1 MTVTKLPTTKKNIFV
16 SMMEIAEEYQAT
28 NLVDP
33 MSGLPCPADLI
44 NLVDKYMRAGNN
56 DFSPNEGVGS
66 LREQIVSI
74 FNKQNTTDFQ
84 AETDL
89 TITAGPQQAM
99 STAITTF
106 VKEGDEVILFEP
118 VQESYA
124 QLIEMTGGRPIYITL
139 KHPDYR
145 IDWDEVKKTVTT
157 KTKMIVINNPQNPM
171 GQIFS
176 PEDFDQL
183 KRMTNGTRLVILS
196 NETFGN
202 IVYDGH
208 PFISVASVPELA
220 VKSLVVSSYGT
231 MFNINGWGIGY
242 IVGPEKLMAEYRK
255 TQQYQGFSVNTPAQ
269 YALADFLKKGQ
280 NFKEINAFYQSKR
293 DYFIELLA
301 GSKFELIPT
310 KSTIYQLLDYSK
322 LSDEPDTEF
331 VMNLAK
337 EHKVATIPFSAFQH
351 EKTKMQMI
359 RICFAKT
366 NDLLEEAA
374 FRLKNVPVN
383 FKNKNS

>member
-1 MTVTKLPTTKKNIFV
+1 MTVTKLPNTKKNAFV
-16 SMMEIAEEYQAT
+16 SMMEIAEEYEAT

-33 MSGLPCPADLI
+33 MSGLPCPDELI

-56 DFSPNEGVGS
+56 DFSPIEGVGS

-74 FNKQNTTDFQ
+74 FNKQNNTELQ

-89 TITAGPQQAM
+89 TITAGPLQAM

-124 QLIEMTGGRPIYITL
+124 QLIEMTGGRPIYINL
-139 KHPDYR
+139 KHPEYR

-157 KTKMIVINNPQNPM
+157 KTKMIVINNPQNPI

-208 PFISVASVPELA
+208 PFHSVASVPELA
-220 VKSLVVSSYGT
+220 AKSLVVSSFGT

-242 IVGPEKLMAEYRK
+242 IAGPEKLMVEYRK
-255 TQQYQGFSVNTPAQ
+255 TQQYQGFSVNTPTQ
-269 YALADFLKKGQ
+269 YALAEFLKQGQ

-293 DYFIELLA
+293 DYFIELMA
-301 GSKFELIPT
+301 GSKFEFTPT

-322 LSDEPDTEF
+322 VSDEPDTEF
-331 VMNLAK
+331 VQRLAK
-337 EHKVATIPFSAFQH
+337 EFKVATIPFSAFQH

-366 NDLLEEAA
+366 NELLEEAA
-374 FRLKNVPVN
+374 YRLKQVPVSYR
-383 FKNKNS
+383 KNV

>member
-1 MTVTKLPTTKKNIFV
+1 MAVSKIPGSKKNAFV
-16 SMMEIAEEYQAT
+16 TMMDLAEEFKAT

-33 MSGLPCPADLI
+33 MSGLPCPDDLI

-56 DFSPNEGVGS
+56 DFSPNEGVKS

-74 FNKQNTTDFQ
+74 FNQQNNTEFQ
-84 AETDL
+84 ADTDM
-89 TITAGPQQAM
+89 TITAGPSQAM

-139 KHPDYR
+139 KHPEYR

-176 PEDFDQL
+176 LEDLDQL

-196 NETFGN
+196 NELFGN

-208 PFISVASVPELA
+208 HFNSVASIPELA
-220 VKSLVVSSYGT
+220 AKSLVVSSFGA

-242 IVGPEKLMAEYRK
+242 IAGPEKLMTEYRK
-255 TQQYQGFSVNTPAQ
+255 TQQYQGFSINTPAQ
-269 YALADFLKKGQ
+269 YALAEFLKQGQ

-293 DYFIELLA
+293 DYFIDLMA
-301 GSKFELIPT
+301 GSKFILVPT

-322 LSDEPDTEF
+322 ISDEPDTEF
-331 VMNLAK
+331 VLRLAK
-337 EHKVATIPFSAFQH
+337 EYQVATIPFSAFQH
-351 EKTKMQMI
+351 EKTKMQLI
-359 RICFAKT
+359 RVCFAKT
-366 NDLLEEAA
+366 NELLEEAA
-374 FRLKNVPVN
+374 YRLKNIPVSIN
-383 FKNKNS
+383 RE

>member
-1 MTVTKLPTTKKNIFV
+1 MSVTKLPVTKKNAFIT
-16 SMMEIAEEYQAT
+16 MMEIAEVYKAT

-33 MSGLPCPADLI
+33 MSGLPCPDDLI
-44 NLVDKYMRAGNN
+44 NLVDQYMREGNN
-56 DFSPNEGVGS
+56 DFSPSEGVGS

-74 FNKQNTTDFQ
+74 FNKQNNTDLH
-84 AETDL
+84 AETDI

-124 QLIEMTGGRPIYITL
+124 QLIEMTGGRPIYINL
-139 KHPDYR
+139 KHPEYR

-202 IVYDGH
+202 IVYDGYK
-208 PFISVASVPELA
+208 FNSVAAIPELA
-220 VKSLVVSSYGT
+220 AKSLVVSSFGA

-242 IVGPEKLMAEYRK
+242 IAGAEKLMAEYRK
-255 TQQYQGFSVNTPAQ
+255 IQQYQGFCVNTPTQ
-269 YALADFLKKGQ
+269 YALAEFLKKGQ
-280 NFKEINAFYQSKR
+280 NFQEVNAFYQSKR
-293 DYFIELLA
+293 DYFLELMA
-301 GSKFELIPT
+301 GSTFEWIPT
-310 KSTIYQLLDYSK
+310 KSTIYQFLDYSK
-322 LSDEPDTEF
+322 VSDEPDAEF
-331 VMNLAK
+331 VMKLAK
-337 EHKVATIPFSAFQH
+337 EFQVATIPFSAFQH

-366 NDLLEEAA
+366 NELLEEAA
-374 FRLKNVPVN
+374 WRLKNVPVTLH
-383 FKNKNS
+383 K

>member
-1 MTVTKLPTTKKNIFV
+1 MAVTKLPGAKKNAFV
-16 SMMEIAEEYQAT
+16 TMMDIAEEYKAT

-33 MSGLPCPADLI
+33 MSGLPCPDDLI

-56 DFSPNEGVGS
+56 DFSPSEGVKS

-74 FNKQNTTDFQ
+74 FNQQNNTEFQ

-89 TITAGPQQAM
+89 TITAGPSQAM

-139 KHPDYR
+139 KHPEYR

-176 PEDFDQL
+176 PEDLDQL

-196 NETFGN
+196 NELFGN
-202 IVYDGH
+202 IVYNGNR
-208 PFISVASVPELA
+208 FNSVASVPELA
-220 VKSLVVSSYGT
+220 AKSLVVSSFGA

-242 IVGPEKLMAEYRK
+242 IAGPEKLMTEYRK
-255 TQQYQGFSVNTPAQ
+255 TQQYQGFSINTPAQ
-269 YALADFLKKGQ
+269 YALAEFLKKGQ

-293 DYFIELLA
+293 DYFIDLMA
-301 GSKFELIPT
+301 GSKFILVPT

-322 LSDEPDTEF
+322 ISDEPDTEF
-331 VMNLAK
+331 VLRLAK
-337 EHKVATIPFSAFQH
+337 EYKVATIPFSAFQH

-359 RICFAKT
+359 RVCFAKT
-366 NDLLEEAA
+366 NELLEEAA
-374 FRLKNVPVN
+374 YRLKSVPVGFN
-383 FKNKNS
+383 EV

>member
-1 MTVTKLPTTKKNIFV
+1 MAVTKLPATRKNAFV
-16 SMMEIAEEYQAT
+16 TMTELAEEYKAT

-33 MSGLPCPADLI
+33 MSGLPCPEDLI

-56 DFSPNEGVGS
+56 DFSPSEGVRS
-66 LREQIVSI
+66 LREIIVHL
-74 FNKQNTTDFQ
+74 FNKQNKTEFQ

-89 TITAGPQQAM
+89 TITAGPGQAM

-176 PEDFDQL
+176 PEDLDQL

-208 PFISVASVPELA
+208 QFNSAASVPELA
-220 VKSLVVSSYGT
+220 ARSFVVSSFGAS
-231 MFNINGWGIGY
+231 FNINGWGIGY
-242 IVGPEKLMAEYRK
+242 IAGPEKLMTEYRK
-255 TQQYQGFSVNTPAQ
+255 TQQYQGLSVNTPTPVCVGRIFKAWTGFQ
-269 YALADFLKKGQ
+269 RDQSFLPK
-280 NFKEINAFYQSKR
+280 
-293 DYFIELLA
+293 
-301 GSKFELIPT
+301 
-310 KSTIYQLLDYSK
+310 
-322 LSDEPDTEF
+322 
-331 VMNLAK
+331 
-337 EHKVATIPFSAFQH
+337 
-351 EKTKMQMI
+351 
-359 RICFAKT
+359 
-366 NDLLEEAA
+366 
-374 FRLKNVPVN
+374 
-383 FKNKNS
+383 

>member
-1 MTVTKLPTTKKNIFV
+1 MTVTKLPTTKKNAFV
-16 SMMEIAEEYQAT
+16 SMMEIAEEYKAT

-33 MSGLPCPADLI
+33 MSGLPCPDDLI

-56 DFSPNEGVGS
+56 DFSPSEGVGS
-66 LREQIVSI
+66 LREQIVAL
-74 FNKQNTTDFQ
+74 FNKQNNTELQ

-89 TITAGPQQAM
+89 TITAGPLQAM

-124 QLIEMTGGRPIYITL
+124 QLIEMTGGRPIYINL
-139 KHPDYR
+139 KHPEYR

-208 PFISVASVPELA
+208 SFNSVASVPELA
-220 VKSLVVSSYGT
+220 AKSLVVSSFGA

-242 IVGPEKLMAEYRK
+242 IAGPEKLMAEYRK
-255 TQQYQGFSVNTPAQ
+255 TQQYQGFSVNTPTQ
-269 YALADFLKKGQ
+269 YALAEFLKQGQ

-293 DYFIELLA
+293 DYFIELMS
-301 GSKFELIPT
+301 GSKFILIPT

-322 LSDEPDTEF
+322 VSDEPDTEF
-331 VMNLAK
+331 VMKLAK
-337 EHKVATIPFSAFQH
+337 EYQVATIPFSAFQH
-351 EKTKMQMI
+351 EKTKMQLI
-359 RICFAKT
+359 RVCFAKS

-374 FRLKNVPVN
+374 YRLKNVPVSFRSKEN
-383 FKNKNS
+383 

>member
-1 MTVTKLPTTKKNIFV
+1 M
-16 SMMEIAEEYQAT
+16 AT

-33 MSGLPCPADLI
+33 MSGLPCPEELI
-44 NLVDKYMRAGNN
+44 NLVDKNMRAGRN
-56 DFSPNEGVGS
+56 DFSPGEGVGK

-74 FNKQNTTDFQ
+74 FNKQNNTELH
-84 AETDL
+84 AESDL
-89 TITAGPQQAM
+89 TITAGASQAM

-124 QLIEMTGGRPIYITL
+124 QLIEMTGGRPIYINL
-139 KHPDYR
+139 KHPEYK
-145 IDWDEVKKTVTT
+145 IDWDEVKKSVTT
-157 KTKMIVINNPQNPM
+157 KTKMIVINNPHNPM

-176 PEDFDQL
+176 LEDFDQL

-208 PFISVASVPELA
+208 HFNSVASVPELA
-220 VKSLVVSSYGT
+220 AKSLVVSSFGT

-242 IVGPEKLMAEYRK
+242 IAGPEKFMAEFRK
-255 TQQYQGFSVNTPAQ
+255 IQQYQGISVNTPVQ
-269 YALADFLKKGQ
+269 YALAEYLEQGQ

-293 DYFIELLA
+293 DYFLELMV

-322 LSDEPDTEF
+322 ISEEPDTEF
-331 VMNLAK
+331 VMKLAK
-337 EHKVATIPFSAFQH
+337 EHKVATSPFSAFQH
-351 EKTKMQMI
+351 EKTKLQMV
-359 RICFAKT
+359 RVCFAKT
-366 NDLLEEAA
+366 NELLEEAA
-374 FRLKNVPVN
+374 YRLNNVPVTIH
-383 FKNKNS
+383 K

>member
-1 MTVTKLPTTKKNIFV
+1 MTVTKLPTTKKNAFV
-16 SMMEIAEEYQAT
+16 SMMEIAEEYKAT

-33 MSGLPCPADLI
+33 MSGLPCPDELI

-56 DFSPNEGVGS
+56 DFSPSEGVGS

-74 FNKQNTTDFQ
+74 FNKQNNTELQ

-89 TITAGPQQAM
+89 TITAGPSQAM

-124 QLIEMTGGRPIYITL
+124 QLIEMTGGRPIYINL
-139 KHPDYR
+139 KHPEYR

-202 IVYDGH
+202 LVYDGH
-208 PFISVASVPELA
+208 RFNSVASVPELA
-220 VKSLVVSSYGT
+220 AKSLVVSSFGA

-242 IVGPEKLMAEYRK
+242 IAGPEKLMTEYRK

-269 YALADFLKKGQ
+269 YALAEYLKRGQ

-293 DYFIELLA
+293 DYFLELLA
-301 GSKFELIPT
+301 GSKFVWIPT

-322 LSDEPDTEF
+322 VSDEPDTEF
-331 VMNLAK
+331 VMRLVK
-337 EHKVATIPFSAFQH
+337 EYKVATIPFSAFQH

-359 RICFAKT
+359 RVCFAKT
-366 NDLLEEAA
+366 NELLEEAA
-374 FRLKNVPVN
+374 YRLKNVPVI
-383 FKNKNS
+383 FNKV

>member
-1 MTVTKLPTTKKNIFV
+1 MAVTKLPATRKNAFV
-16 SMMEIAEEYQAT
+16 TMTELAEEYKAT

-33 MSGLPCPADLI
+33 MSGLPCPEDLI

-56 DFSPNEGVGS
+56 DFSPSEGVRS
-66 LREQIVSI
+66 LREIIVHL
-74 FNKQNTTDFQ
+74 FNKQNKTEFQ
-84 AETDL
+84 AETEL
-89 TITAGPQQAM
+89 TVTAGPGQAM

-124 QLIEMTGGRPIYITL
+124 MLIEMTGGRPIYITL

-176 PEDFDQL
+176 PEDLDQL

-196 NETFGN
+196 NETFGS

-208 PFISVASVPELA
+208 QFNSAASIPELA
-220 VKSLVVSSYGT
+220 AKSLVVSSFGAS
-231 MFNINGWGIGY
+231 FNINGWGIGY
-242 IVGPEKLMAEYRK
+242 IAGPDKLMAEYRK
-255 TQQYQGFSVNTPAQ
+255 TQQYQGLSVNTPTQ
-269 YALADFLKKGQ
+269 YALAEFLKHGQ
-280 NFKEINAFYQSKR
+280 DFNEIRAFYQSKR
-293 DYFIELLA
+293 DYFLELLA

-310 KSTIYQLLDYSK
+310 KSTTYQLLDYSK
-322 LSDEPDTEF
+322 ISDEADTDF
-331 VMNLAK
+331 VLKLAK
-337 EHKVATIPFSAFQH
+337 EYQVATIPFSAFQH

-366 NDLLEEAA
+366 NKLLEEAA
-374 FRLKNVPVN
+374 YRLKNVPVTLN
-383 FKNKNS
+383 R

>member
-1 MTVTKLPTTKKNIFV
+1 MTVTKLPGTKKNAFV
-16 SMMEIAEEYQAT
+16 SMMEMAEEYKAT
-28 NLVDP
+28 NLVDS
-33 MSGLPCPADLI
+33 MSGLACPDELI

-56 DFSPNEGVGS
+56 DYSPSEGVGT
-66 LREQIVSI
+66 LREQIAAI
-74 FNKQNTTDFQ
+74 FNKQNNTDLQ

-89 TITAGPQQAM
+89 TITAGPSQAM

-124 QLIEMTGGRPIYITL
+124 QLIEMTGGRPIYINL
-139 KHPDYR
+139 KHPEYR

-176 PEDFDQL
+176 AEDFDQL

-202 IVYDGH
+202 IVYDGRQ
-208 PFISVASVPELA
+208 FNSVCSVPELA
-220 VKSLVVSSYGT
+220 AKSLIVSSFGA
-231 MFNINGWGIGY
+231 MFNINGWGIGF
-242 IVGPEKLMAEYRK
+242 IAGPEKLMSEYRK

-269 YALADFLKKGQ
+269 YALAEFLKQGQ

-293 DYFIELLA
+293 DYFLELMA
-301 GSKFELIPT
+301 GSKFEWIPT

-322 LSDEPDTEF
+322 VSDEQDTEF
-331 VMNLAK
+331 VMKLVKDYN
-337 EHKVATIPFSAFQH
+337 VATIPFSAFQH

-359 RICFAKT
+359 RVCFAKT
-366 NDLLEEAA
+366 NELLEEAA
-374 FRLKNVPVN
+374 YRLKNVPVS
-383 FKNKNS
+383 FRKNS

>member
-1 MTVTKLPTTKKNIFV
+1 MTVTKLPGTKKNAFV
-16 SMMEIAEEYQAT
+16 SMMEMAEEYKAT
-28 NLVDP
+28 NLVDS
-33 MSGLPCPADLI
+33 MSGLACPDELI

-56 DFSPNEGVGS
+56 DYSPSEGVGT
-66 LREQIVSI
+66 LREQIAAI
-74 FNKQNTTDFQ
+74 FNKQNNTDLQ

-89 TITAGPQQAM
+89 TITAGPSQAM

-124 QLIEMTGGRPIYITL
+124 QLIEMTGGRPIYINL
-139 KHPDYR
+139 KHPEYR

-176 PEDFDQL
+176 AEDFDQL

-202 IVYDGH
+202 IVYDGRQ
-208 PFISVASVPELA
+208 FNSVCSVPELA
-220 VKSLVVSSYGT
+220 AKSLIVSSFGA
-231 MFNINGWGIGY
+231 MFNINGWGIGF
-242 IVGPEKLMAEYRK
+242 IAGPEKLMSEYRK

-269 YALADFLKKGQ
+269 YALAEFLKQGQ
-280 NFKEINAFYQSKR
+280 NFKGINAFYQSKR
-293 DYFIELLA
+293 DYFLELMA
-301 GSKFELIPT
+301 GSKFEWIPT

-322 LSDEPDTEF
+322 VSDEQDTEF
-331 VMNLAK
+331 VMKLVKDYN
-337 EHKVATIPFSAFQH
+337 VATIPFSAFQH

-359 RICFAKT
+359 RVCFAKT
-366 NDLLEEAA
+366 NELLEEAA
-374 FRLKNVPVN
+374 YRLKNVPVS
-383 FKNKNS
+383 FRKNS

>member
-1 MTVTKLPTTKKNIFV
+1 MAVTKLPATRKNAFV
-16 SMMEIAEEYQAT
+16 TMTELAEEYEAT

-33 MSGLPCPADLI
+33 MSGLPCPEDLI

-56 DFSPNEGVGS
+56 DFSPSEGVRS
-66 LREQIVSI
+66 LREIIVHL
-74 FNKQNTTDFQ
+74 FNKQNKTEFQ

-89 TITAGPQQAM
+89 TITAGPGQAM

-176 PEDFDQL
+176 PDDLDQL

-208 PFISVASVPELA
+208 QFNSAASVSELA
-220 VKSLVVSSYGT
+220 AKSLVVSSFGAS
-231 MFNINGWGIGY
+231 FNINGWGIGY
-242 IVGPEKLMAEYRK
+242 IAGPDKLMAEYRK
-255 TQQYQGFSVNTPAQ
+255 TQQYQGLSVNTPTQ
-269 YALADFLKKGQ
+269 YALAEFLKHGQ
-280 NFKEINAFYQSKR
+280 DFNEIRAFYQSKR

-322 LSDEPDTEF
+322 ISDEVDTDF
-331 VMNLAK
+331 VLKLAK
-337 EHKVATIPFSAFQH
+337 EYQVATIPFSAFQH

-359 RICFAKT
+359 RVCFAKT
-366 NDLLEEAA
+366 NELLEEAA
-374 FRLKNVPVN
+374 YRLKNVSVTFN
-383 FKNKNS
+383 R

>member
-1 MTVTKLPTTKKNIFV
+1 
-16 SMMEIAEEYQAT
+16 
-28 NLVDP
+28 
-33 MSGLPCPADLI
+33 MSGLPCPDELI
-44 NLVDKYMRAGNN
+44 NLVDKFMRAGNN
-56 DFSPNEGVGS
+56 DFSPIEGVGS
-66 LREQIVSI
+66 LREQIAAL
-74 FNKQNTTDFQ
+74 FNKQNNTELR

-89 TITAGPQQAM
+89 TITAGPLQAM

-106 VKEGDEVILFEP
+106 IKEGDEVILFEP

-124 QLIEMTGGRPIYITL
+124 QLIEMTGGRPIYINL
-139 KHPDYR
+139 KHPEYR

-157 KTKMIVINNPQNPM
+157 KTKMIVINNPQNPN

-176 PEDFDQL
+176 TEDFDQL
-183 KRMTNGTRLVILS
+183 KRMTNGTRLIILS

-202 IVYDGH
+202 IVFDGH
-208 PFISVASVPELA
+208 PFYSVASVPELA
-220 VKSLVVSSYGT
+220 SKSLVVSSFGT

-242 IVGPEKLMAEYRK
+242 IAGPEKLMSEYRK

-269 YALADFLKKGQ
+269 YALAEFLKQGQ

-293 DYFIELLA
+293 DYFIELMA
-301 GSKFELIPT
+301 GSKFEFTPS

-322 LSDEPDTEF
+322 ISDEADTEF
-331 VMNLAK
+331 VLRLAK
-337 EHKVATIPFSAFQH
+337 EFQVATIPFSAFQH

-374 FRLKNVPVN
+374 YRLKNVPVS
-383 FKNKNS
+383 FRKNS

>member
-1 MTVTKLPTTKKNIFV
+1 MAVSKIPGSKKNAFV
-16 SMMEIAEEYQAT
+16 TMMDLAEEFKAT

-33 MSGLPCPADLI
+33 MSGLPCPDDLI

-56 DFSPNEGVGS
+56 DFSPNEGVKS

-74 FNKQNTTDFQ
+74 FNQQNNTEFQ
-84 AETDL
+84 ADTDL
-89 TITAGPQQAM
+89 TITEGPSQAM

-139 KHPDYR
+139 KHPEYR

-176 PEDFDQL
+176 LEDLDQL

-196 NETFGN
+196 NELFGN

-208 PFISVASVPELA
+208 HFNSVASIPELA
-220 VKSLVVSSYGT
+220 AKSLVVSSFGA

-242 IVGPEKLMAEYRK
+242 IAGPEKLMTEYRK
-255 TQQYQGFSVNTPAQ
+255 TQQYQGFSINTPAQ
-269 YALADFLKKGQ
+269 YALAEFLKQGQ

-293 DYFIELLA
+293 DYFIDLMA
-301 GSKFELIPT
+301 GSKFILVPT

-322 LSDEPDTEF
+322 ISDEPDTEF
-331 VMNLAK
+331 VLRMAK
-337 EHKVATIPFSAFQH
+337 EYQVATIPFSAFQH
-351 EKTKMQMI
+351 EKTKMQLI
-359 RICFAKT
+359 RVCFAKT
-366 NDLLEEAA
+366 NELLEEAA
-374 FRLKNVPVN
+374 YRLKNVPVSIN
-383 FKNKNS
+383 RE